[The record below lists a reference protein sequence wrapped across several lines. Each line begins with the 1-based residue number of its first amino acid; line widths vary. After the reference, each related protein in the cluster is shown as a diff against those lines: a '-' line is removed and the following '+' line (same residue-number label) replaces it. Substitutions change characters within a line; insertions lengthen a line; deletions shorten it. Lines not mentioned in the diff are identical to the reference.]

1 MAKTKEEIRCLV
13 IEGWSVI
20 LTRVLDTIEKISRP
34 KHLILGGLVSIIIA
48 IMLGY
53 LTQIMINDV
62 YGDFVI
68 LDTRLGGY
76 SFTDIQATFDGIGI
90 EGLGVWLQI
99 YALDFLFPFVYS
111 VSMMI
116 GINLELNKLE
126 FSAKKIRLLVFLPLA
141 AGITDY
147 TENILL
153 LSQILSYPNL
163 SAFVIA
169 IASVVTQLKWVL
181 VLVSFSVIVFLLI
194 LIVFRSVKKI

>member
-1 MAKTKEEIRCLV
+1 M

-126 FSAKKIRLLVFLPLA
+126 FSTKRFRPLVFLPLA
-141 AGITDY
+141 AGIMDY
-147 TENILL
+147 IENILL

>member
-1 MAKTKEEIRCLV
+1 M

-53 LTQIMINDV
+53 LTQSMINDV

-126 FSAKKIRLLVFLPLA
+126 FSTKRFRPLVFLPLA
-141 AGITDY
+141 AGIMDY
-147 TENILL
+147 IENILL

-163 SAFVIA
+163 SAFVIS

-181 VLVSFSVIVFLLI
+181 VLSGFSVIVI
-194 LIVFRSVKKI
+194 LMIIIIVHNMKR

>member
-1 MAKTKEEIRCLV
+1 MK
-13 IEGWSVI
+13 S
-20 LTRVLDTIEKISRP
+20 VLDTIEKISRP
-34 KHLILGGLVSIIIA
+34 RYLILGSLVSIIIA

-53 LTQIMINDV
+53 LTQTMINDV

-76 SFTDIQATFDGIGI
+76 SLTDIQVTFDGIGI

-116 GINLELNKLE
+116 GINMELNKLE
-126 FSAKKIRLLVFLPLA
+126 FSAKRFRPLVFLPLA
-141 AGITDY
+141 AGIVDY

-163 SAFVIA
+163 SALVIV
-169 IASVVTQLKWVL
+169 IASVVTQLKWIL
-181 VLVSFSVIVFLLI
+181 VLVGFSVIVFLLI
-194 LIVFRSVKKI
+194 LIIIRSMKNI

>member
-1 MAKTKEEIRCLV
+1 V
-13 IEGWSVI
+13 IEGGIVK

-34 KHLILGGLVSIIIA
+34 NHLILGSLVSIIIA

-53 LTQIMINDV
+53 LTQTMINDV
-62 YGDFVI
+62 YGDFTI

-116 GINLELNKLE
+116 GINMELNKLE
-126 FSAKKIRLLVFLPLA
+126 FSTKRFRPLVFLPLV
-141 AGITDY
+141 AGFTDY
-147 TENILL
+147 IENILL
-153 LSQILSYPNL
+153 LSQILSYPDL
-163 SAFVIA
+163 SASVIA

-181 VLVSFSVIVFLLI
+181 VLGGFSVIVFLLI
-194 LIVFRSVKKI
+194 LIIIRSVKKI

>member
-1 MAKTKEEIRCLV
+1 M